1 MRNSRLKRFTV
12 PLESQGEFES
22 VRLWR
27 HVSKA
32 IGEDD
37 QVGATEEKSKLEEE
51 QRAGARE
58 RKATGEEWVPRLF
71 ETESTWEQYEY
82 RHADLRPWDDLNDQ
96 HQFER
101 GFVVCTK
108 TRHKT
113 PMIRKALAKQS
124 KLKSQNIDRVLQLQ
138 DSEHRERERTRR
150 QQGLAEERR
159 RRCQRGEGNAR
170 QVDQGAEEEEGLLH
184 QHGRGKAGPTGN
196 YLL

>member
-1 MRNSRLKRFTV
+1 MLFCYYVKTNCCQVTPEVRNSRLKRFTV
-12 PLESQGEFES
+12 PLEAQGEFES

-58 RKATGEEWVPRLF
+58 RKATGEEWTPRLF
-71 ETESTWEQYEY
+71 ELDPANVQSEQYEY

-113 PMIRKALAKQS
+113 PMIRKE
-124 KLKSQNIDRVLQLQ
+124 D
-138 DSEHRERERTRR
+138 
-150 QQGLAEERR
+150 G
-159 RRCQRGEGNAR
+159 
-170 QVDQGAEEEEGLLH
+170 
-184 QHGRGKAGPTGN
+184 GRNNVNCDLET
-196 YLL
+196 

>member
-1 MRNSRLKRFTV
+1 MLFCYYVKTNCCQVTPEVRNSRLKRFTV
-12 PLESQGEFES
+12 PLEAQGEFES

-58 RKATGEEWVPRLF
+58 RKATGEEWTPRLF
-71 ETESTWEQYEY
+71 ELDPANVQSEQYEY

-113 PMIRKALAKQS
+113 PMIRKVEGGTIYIEIS
-124 KLKSQNIDRVLQLQ
+124 KP
-138 DSEHRERERTRR
+138 RR
-150 QQGLAEERR
+150 
-159 RRCQRGEGNAR
+159 
-170 QVDQGAEEEEGLLH
+170 GLLL
-184 QHGRGKAGPTGN
+184 AG
-196 YLL
+196 LRAS

>member
-1 MRNSRLKRFTV
+1 M
-12 PLESQGEFES
+12 EAQGEFES

-58 RKATGEEWVPRLF
+58 RKATGEEWTPRLF
-71 ETESTWEQYEY
+71 ELDMAVSEQYEY

-113 PMIRKALAKQS
+113 PMIR
-124 KLKSQNIDRVLQLQ
+124 
-138 DSEHRERERTRR
+138 
-150 QQGLAEERR
+150 
-159 RRCQRGEGNAR
+159 EGGGGT
-170 QVDQGAEEEEGLLH
+170 V
-184 QHGRGKAGPTGN
+184 
-196 YLL
+196 